1 MLTPAR
7 FVKPLLRLS
16 VAARWPSSTPA
27 LFLGLILAL
36 AGCSGDGGSSPSAP
50 EPAGVL
56 AIGAP
61 VASHDRVGILE
72 VTVSLDGREIGKYI
86 SPFPSGA
93 VPTIVNVTTNARRG
107 RHSLSFRFDD
117 LTARRSR
124 LSIAASGVYQP
135 GDGSPAEQ
143 VQIGSRTQVVSEGQE
158 IVFDF
163 SL

>member
-1 MLTPAR
+1 MWMPAR
-7 FVKPLLRLS
+7 FVKPSLRLS

-27 LFLGLILAL
+27 LCLGFILAL

-50 EPAGVL
+50 EPAGFL
-56 AIGAP
+56 TIGAP
-61 VASHDRVGILE
+61 IASHDRVGILE
-72 VTVSLDGREIGKYI
+72 VTVSLDGREIGKYV

-93 VPTIVNVTTNARRG
+93 VPTIVNVGSSARRG
-107 RHSLSFRFDD
+107 RHSLSFRFND
-117 LTARRSR
+117 LTARSSR
-124 LSIAASGVYQP
+124 LTIAPSGVYQP

-158 IVFDF
+158 VAFDF